1 MITLRETATHV
12 LAAGDRADLDVLSEF
27 FKFQPEGYWFAP
39 SYQRWLVSK
48 HQEGWDGWI
57 KTFQRF
63 SATVGRI
70 LRGHKAE
77 MLAVLKDQK
86 VEIDDR
92 KLIPPAFNLTVD
104 DVPADILEA
113 EFELDDHQREGI
125 AFWLSSGIGICRV
138 TVSGGKTAMFAG
150 AAAMIRRQ
158 FPHARILYVTQAER
172 LVRQATKEMQRF
184 LPDWDI
190 GQYGGG
196 RFNKDAKDMVICT
209 IAMLYK
215 HFVKLK
221 ASGWFDSFMV
231 LCYDEVHHCSSKT
244 SKKVLLEI
252 PAYIRLGA
260 SDSLKQDDEKKNTEI
275 HGLFGPMLIDVKAAP
290 LIKAGRIAKPC
301 IHVIDIPEWHNRFQ
315 HITAAPVINSKA
327 CVLVDGNWHTGLYK
341 GSVYE
346 LEDDGSIKTRT
357 VKGIEKDEEGEWVTE
372 EVPVIQQGLHR
383 IEIQGQVLE
392 VDSQWCLLE
401 RTYDKA
407 IVQFKSRN
415 DLIVEWALHFSGL
428 RYPTLIVCTRTIHIL
443 VLETLLKEKLD
454 PKLVD
459 ILFGDDAPGKRDRT
473 FDWFRNTPGS
483 VLITPLVKEGVS
495 INEIRAGVVAD
506 YVSAWE
512 VANQI
517 VGRFIRKKPG
527 EENRADIV
535 WFLDRQHPVLRRGS
549 DAMLQR
555 LRRVA
560 GYEWAAAEHPAPAA
574 KPARKARK
582 GRQ

>member
-1 MITLRETATHV
+1 
-12 LAAGDRADLDVLSEF
+12 
-27 FKFQPEGYWFAP
+27 
-39 SYQRWLVSK
+39 
-48 HQEGWDGWI
+48 
-57 KTFQRF
+57 
-63 SATVGRI
+63 
-70 LRGHKAE
+70 
-77 MLAVLKDQK
+77 
-86 VEIDDR
+86 
-92 KLIPPAFNLTVD
+92 
-104 DVPADILEA
+104 
-113 EFELDDHQREGI
+113 
-125 AFWLSSGIGICRV
+125 
-138 TVSGGKTAMFAG
+138 
-150 AAAMIRRQ
+150 
-158 FPHARILYVTQAER
+158 
-172 LVRQATKEMQRF
+172 
-184 LPDWDI
+184 
-190 GQYGGG
+190 
-196 RFNKDAKDMVICT
+196 
-209 IAMLYK
+209 
-215 HFVKLK
+215 
-221 ASGWFDSFMV
+221 
-231 LCYDEVHHCSSKT
+231 
-244 SKKVLLEI
+244 
-252 PAYIRLGA
+252 
-260 SDSLKQDDEKKNTEI
+260 
-275 HGLFGPMLIDVKAAP
+275 
-290 LIKAGRIAKPC
+290 
-301 IHVIDIPEWHNRFQ
+301 
-315 HITAAPVINSKA
+315 
-327 CVLVDGNWHTGLYK
+327 
-341 GSVYE
+341 
-346 LEDDGSIKTRT
+346 
-357 VKGIEKDEEGEWVTE
+357 
-372 EVPVIQQGLHR
+372 
-383 IEIQGQVLE
+383 VLE